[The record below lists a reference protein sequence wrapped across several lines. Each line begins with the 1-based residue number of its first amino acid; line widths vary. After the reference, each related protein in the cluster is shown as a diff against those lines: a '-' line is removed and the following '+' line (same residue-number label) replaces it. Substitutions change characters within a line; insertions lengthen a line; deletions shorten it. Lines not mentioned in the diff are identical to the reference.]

1 MPPQQREGLADFGYN
16 GFDFGFHLDSPQ
28 LPVRLSCTK
37 SNRLLN
43 RAMPKQMFLFPVFDG
58 QTMGVA
64 AVDPE
69 AIHMA
74 RPAVM
79 PGVTNVY
86 IHGDQTVNALG
97 VYMDLPT
104 LLKRLESVGFQ
115 MVDMGGAKFVGMEQ
129 AKQSSDGH

>member
-1 MPPQQREGLADFGYN
+1 MAKTML
-16 GFDFGFHLDSPQ
+16 
-28 LPVRLSCTK
+28 
-37 SNRLLN
+37 
-43 RAMPKQMFLFPVFDG
+43 LFPVFDG

-69 AIHMA
+69 SIHMA

-79 PGVTNVY
+79 PGVTNIY

-97 VYMDLPT
+97 VYMDMPT

-115 MVDMGGAKFVGMEQ
+115 MVDVGGAKFAGQVPE
-129 AKQSSDGH
+129 KQNDGH